1 MPPPAIITR
10 PFPAEAAHALVKSG
24 LPPVLARVLAAR
36 GVREDSELQYPLSA
50 MLPYSAMKNIEAAAA
65 ILSDAIQQQKRLL
78 IVGDYDADGATASA
92 VGVRAL
98 GAMGAR
104 VEYLVPNR
112 FDYGY
117 GLTPEIVAVAA
128 QRQPDLIITVD
139 NGIASVEGVAEAT
152 GLGIGVLV
160 TDHHLPGPI
169 LPEARCIVNPNQPGC
184 GFASKALAGV
194 GVMFYV
200 VLATRAEL
208 RKRGHFST
216 GAVTE
221 PNLAALLDLVALGT
235 VADVVKLDANNR
247 LLVEQGMRRIRAGR
261 ACAGINALLQVA
273 GRTTAMATSY
283 DLGFLLGPRLNAA
296 GRLQDISL
304 GIECLLSNDPQR
316 ALEIARQLDQLN
328 RERRSIESDMQDTAL
343 TLLDSFT
350 ADDSYCITLF
360 EPDWHQGVIGLV
372 ASRIKDRFHRP
383 VIALARGGN
392 GELKGSGRSIPGLHL
407 RDALDLVDKRNPGLL
422 LRFGGHAAAAG
433 IALREADLPAFGVA
447 FEAVAREL
455 LSPVDLERTIETDGS
470 LQDVEVNVQ
479 LARLLDQ
486 HVWGQGFPAPAFSD
500 AFEVVEQRIVGEKH
514 AKLRLR
520 RLGAADA
527 SPQSLSAILFGH
539 AEPLPPRIEAVYR
552 LGLNWFNDSYALEL
566 QIEHWQAAP
575 M

>member
-1 MPPPAIITR
+1 
-10 PFPAEAAHALVKSG
+10 
-24 LPPVLARVLAAR
+24 
-36 GVREDSELQYPLSA
+36 
-50 MLPYSAMKNIEAAAA
+50 
-65 ILSDAIQQQKRLL
+65 
-78 IVGDYDADGATASA
+78 
-92 VGVRAL
+92 
-98 GAMGAR
+98 
-104 VEYLVPNR
+104 
-112 FDYGY
+112 
-117 GLTPEIVAVAA
+117 
-128 QRQPDLIITVD
+128 
-139 NGIASVEGVAEAT
+139 
-152 GLGIGVLV
+152 
-160 TDHHLPGPI
+160 
-169 LPEARCIVNPNQPGC
+169 
-184 GFASKALAGV
+184 
-194 GVMFYV
+194 
-200 VLATRAEL
+200 
-208 RKRGHFST
+208 
-216 GAVTE
+216 
-221 PNLAALLDLVALGT
+221 
-235 VADVVKLDANNR
+235 
-247 LLVEQGMRRIRAGR
+247 MRRIRAGR

-273 GRTTAMATSY
+273 GRLPALATTY

-304 GIECLLSNDPQR
+304 GIECLLTDDAQR
-316 ALEIARQLDQLN
+316 ALDIARQLDQLN
-328 RERRSIESDMQDTAL
+328 RDRRAIEADMQDAAL
-343 TLLDSFT
+343 ARLDAFIP
-350 ADDSYCITLF
+350 DDNFSITLF
-360 EPDWHQGVIGLV
+360 EPDWHQGVVGLV

-392 GELKGSGRSIPGLHL
+392 GELKGSGRSIATLHL
-407 RDALDLVDKRNPGLL
+407 RDALDLVDKRHPGLL

-433 IALREADLPAFGVA
+433 IALRETDLPAFNAA

-470 LQDVEVNVQ
+470 LRQVEVNIE

-486 HVWGQGFPAPAFSD
+486 HVWGQGFPAPTFSD